1 MSTSSHAEI
10 LEYLNHG
17 DADLAVRRLLDYCLD
32 TGQDALISE
41 AIRLSQAYHQAIEIG
56 PLPASFTEQARSLID
71 KAAATGQTH
80 PAPQPLIT
88 ADQVAK
94 TYSGGEL

>member
-41 AIRLSQAYHQAIEIG
+41 AIRLSQPIASPQISVPSKPVLRIR
-56 PLPASFTEQARSLID
+56 PAA
-71 KAAATGQTH
+71 
-80 PAPQPLIT
+80 
-88 ADQVAK
+88 
-94 TYSGGEL
+94 

>member
-32 TGQDALISE
+32 TGQDTLINE
-41 AIRLSQAYHQAIEIG
+41 AIRLSQVDPQ
-56 PLPASFTEQARSLID
+56 Q
-71 KAAATGQTH
+71 AAAR
-80 PAPQPLIT
+80 
-88 ADQVAK
+88 
-94 TYSGGEL
+94 